1 MFNVVTETSETH
13 VDKTERKRGAVVKLQ
28 QSRNSG
34 KCYMFSLRCL
44 DLQPKEVRSELS
56 GVYGGDRISS
66 DFSFSQWPFV
76 LRQVTYFSRRN
87 FITDEQVPLL
97 HILRS

>member
-56 GVYGGDRISS
+56 EVYGGDSSELTNVFFPVIEEILMVAIS
-66 DFSFSQWPFV
+66 DE
-76 LRQVTYFSRRN
+76 RYNSRRG
-87 FITDEQVPLL
+87 VWG
-97 HILRS
+97 